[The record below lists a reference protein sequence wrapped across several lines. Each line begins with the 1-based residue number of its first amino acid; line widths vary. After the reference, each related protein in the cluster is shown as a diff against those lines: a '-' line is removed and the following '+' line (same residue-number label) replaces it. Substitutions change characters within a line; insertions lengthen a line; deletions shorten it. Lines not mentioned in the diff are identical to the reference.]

1 MIGVNG
7 GALSHAVKD
16 LRSCLEDVVPRARVL
31 TSALDRLAFANDA
44 SVYRMV
50 PRGVVQPASVEEV
63 QGLFRLSHRERVP
76 LTFRAAGTSL
86 SGQAVTDGVLVDV
99 SRHWRTVE
107 VLDDGAAVRVQPGA
121 IAAAV
126 NRTLAPHGAKIGP
139 DPASIAAAMM
149 GGVLANNSSGM
160 CCGVELNAYH
170 TLESMAVVLP
180 DGTVVDSSV
189 ADAEA
194 RFAAESPQ
202 IARGLLE
209 LRDRVLA
216 DPGLCDRIRRK
227 YRMKNTMGY
236 SLNAFLDHTTPVAI
250 LSHLMIGSE
259 GTLGFIAEAVL
270 RTVPDYPLK
279 HTGMLFFPDVPAA
292 CSAIVPLRESGARTL
307 ELMDRASLA
316 AVVGR
321 PGVPDRIPGLPP
333 TAAALLLEYQESTDP
348 DLAERLAGCHDLL
361 PSLSLQSEPIFTRDP
376 ARQADLWA
384 VRKGLIPSVG
394 AKRERGTAMIIE
406 DVVFPLEALA
416 EGVRELQEMCAAHH
430 YDDAIVFGH
439 ARDGNLHFVLNQ
451 RFDDPEAVRGF
462 DGFMKT
468 LADLVAVRY
477 GGALKGEHSTGRN
490 MAPFLA
496 LEWGPEAL
504 SVMRQVKALV
514 DPEGLLNPGVLI
526 NDDPRAHITHLK
538 SLEPVEEMVD
548 PCIECGFCERLC
560 PSRDL
565 TRTPRQRIVLRREMT
580 RLRREEPGSEL
591 LRELEREFKYSGL
604 DTCAADGM
612 CATGC
617 PVGIDTG
624 LLVKHLRDEGHPA
637 WRRGLARTMARH
649 FGAVERASRA
659 GLRAAHVA
667 REDLGAGGTAG
678 LVRVARALG
687 LDLPLGFPDLPRAAG
702 ADLPRTARGDA
713 RAVYLPSC
721 VSRTLG
727 PGGGDRPL
735 AEVVVAVCARAGVP
749 VWIPD
754 GISEHC
760 CGMPFGSKGYEEA
773 ARIAASRLV
782 EAIWQWTDAGRLPVL
797 LDTSPCAHTLRSCRP
812 ELPPRLRE
820 RHRRLEMLDGLEFA
834 LERVVPHLEV
844 RRTGGRI
851 ALHPVCSTVKMGID
865 ALLSKVVEP
874 FCSKAVVPPSAGC
887 CGFAGDRG
895 YLVPELTAAATA
907 AEAREIESGAFEGF
921 YASSRTCEIGL
932 TRATGRPY
940 RSFWYLLEE
949 ATRPPEKGS

>member
-1 MIGVNG
+1 M
-7 GALSHAVKD
+7 SHVAND
-16 LRSCLEDVVPRARVL
+16 LRSSLEGVLPSARVL
-31 TSALDRLAFANDA
+31 TGALDRLAFANDA

-50 PRGVVQPASVEEV
+50 PRGVVQPASIEEV
-63 QGLFRLSHRERVP
+63 QGLFRVSHRERVP
-76 LTFRAAGTSL
+76 MTFRAAGTSL
-86 SGQAVTDGVLVDV
+86 SGQAVTDGILVDV
-99 SRHWRTVE
+99 SRHWRSVE
-107 VLDDGAAVRVQPGA
+107 VLEDGAAVRVQPGV

-139 DPASIAAAMM
+139 DPASINACMM

-170 TLESMAVVLP
+170 TLESMVFVLP
-180 DGTVVDSSV
+180 DGTIVDS
-189 ADAEA
+189 AAPDAEE
-194 RFAAESPQ
+194 RFAAESPE
-202 IARGLLE
+202 IARGLME
-209 LRDRVLA
+209 LRDRILA
-216 DPGLCDRIRRK
+216 DTALCHRIRHK

-236 SLNAFLDHTTPVAI
+236 SLNAFLDHAAPVAI
-250 LSHLMIGSE
+250 LSHLMVGSE

-333 TAAALLLEYQESTDP
+333 TAAALLVEYQESAESE
-348 DLAERLAGCHDLL
+348 LAERMSGCRDLL
-361 PSLSLQSEPIFTRDP
+361 SSLSLQSEPIFTRDP
-376 ARQADLWA
+376 TQQADLWA

-394 AKRERGTAMIIE
+394 AKRRRGTAMIIE
-406 DVVFPLEALA
+406 DVVFPREALA
-416 EGVRELQEMCAAHH
+416 DGVRELQGMCAAHH

-462 DGFMKT
+462 DAFLHE
-468 LADLVAVRY
+468 LADLVTSRY
-477 GGALKGEHSTGRN
+477 DGALKGEHSTGRN
-490 MAPFLA
+490 MAPFLE

-504 SVMRQVKALV
+504 GVMRRVKGLV

-526 NDDPRAHITHLK
+526 NDDPRAHVTHLK

-580 RLRREEPGSEL
+580 RLRREEPGSEQ
-591 LRELEREFKYSGL
+591 LRQLEREFQYSGI

-612 CATGC
+612 CATAC

-624 LLVKHLRDEGHPA
+624 LLVKHLRHRSHPG
-637 WRRGLARTMARH
+637 WRRGLARSLARR
-649 FGAVERASRA
+649 FGLVEKVARG
-659 GLRAAHVA
+659 GLRAARLA
-667 REDLGAGGTAG
+667 RSVLGARGSSA
-678 LVRVARALG
+678 VARASGVLG
-687 LDLPLGFPDLPRAAG
+687 LDLPLGFPDLPRAARAG
-702 ADLPRTARGDA
+702 LPRTDRAGA

-721 VSRTLG
+721 VSRTLAPEG
-727 PGGGDRPL
+727 RDRPL
-735 AEVVVAVCARAGVP
+735 PEVVVAVCARAGAP

-754 GISEHC
+754 GVSDHC

-773 ARIAASRLV
+773 AATAASRYV
-782 EAIWQWTDAGRLPVL
+782 EAIWEWTEEGRLPVI
-797 LDTSPCAHTLRSCRP
+797 LDTSPCVHTLRHCGP
-812 ELPPRLRE
+812 GLEKELRDRYDRLR
-820 RHRRLEMLDGLEFA
+820 MLDGLEFA
-834 LERVVPHLEV
+834 LEHVVPRLEP
-844 RRTGGRI
+844 RRTLGKV
-851 ALHPVCSTVKMGID
+851 ALHPVCSTVKMGTGE
-865 ALLSKVVEP
+865 LLAKVVEP
-874 FCSKAVVPPSAGC
+874 FCAEAVVPPGAGC

-895 YLVPELTAAATA
+895 YLVPELTASATA
-907 AEAREIESGAFEGF
+907 AEAREVRTGAFDGF
-921 YASSRTCEIGL
+921 YSSSRTCEIGL

-949 ATRPPEKGS
+949 ASRPTAMVGVPPENAEH